1 VGTHKKHIINLYYI
15 LFSIK
20 YMAYDYILFPSRP
33 VKCRT
38 KLFDY
43 SIPDHYDLG
52 VDSIDETSK
61 TEVEK

>member
-1 VGTHKKHIINLYYI
+1 
-15 LFSIK
+15 
-20 YMAYDYILFPSRP
+20 MAYDYILFPSRP